1 MKLYVSEKLFSF
13 HNKFYVKDE
22 NDVDVYE
29 ISSKVI
35 SIGDKTTI
43 SDMCGNQ
50 IIYIEQ
56 DVFHLTPHY
65 NIYINNVPAFQIAR
79 KFQIFKNDYT
89 LSNGYTVVGD
99 FFMFDFVIYDENNNQ
114 VGMIKRKYFTIGDK
128 YEITID
134 DVSKKE
140 TILAIIVAIT
150 NDINRSQRSSSNN

>member
-1 MKLYVSEKLFSF
+1 M
-13 HNKFYVKDE
+13 
-22 NDVDVYE
+22 
-29 ISSKVI
+29 
-35 SIGDKTTI
+35 
-43 SDMCGNQ
+43 
-50 IIYIEQ
+50 
-56 DVFHLTPHY
+56 TPHY